1 MSMSTNQA
9 VSATSLYSKEQE
21 LLVKLEAYSPQA
33 TKTEKLEQILE
44 FFRVDRTQTILK
56 FLASQVSNQ
65 TAFSLVLWLIS
76 GDLIALDWIYDTA
89 YKISTDNT
97 RIPKV
102 AIKNLYFNSSSLTPL
117 QLSAVVSQT
126 EAILKTIKLDEVDP
140 KKLAESLEPELAIS
154 LLTWLLS
161 FRKVTLV
168 DLNNI
173 AEITRKFSGQ
183 YPSVPEP
190 TPPASVEQEVEP
202 STRPEGFP
210 PVREASLE
218 DLLLALNHRQ
228 GGDEEQILCRTL
240 DIFLFMK
247 TLDPETGLDTI
258 VYKPDMQV
266 SQYLSNGQDKR
277 TEPVSVASTNT
288 WSPGVY
294 LLQKHSQDLKIMR
307 LPGCDYFE
315 LFPEGPDPYMRALT
329 IQSTTY

>member
-1 MSMSTNQA
+1 MSMSTSQA

-21 LLVKLEAYSPQA
+21 LLVKLEAYSPKA
-33 TKTEKLEQILE
+33 TKAEKLENILE

-56 FLASQVSNQ
+56 FLASEVSNQ
-65 TAFSLVLWLIS
+65 TAFSLILWLIS

-102 AIKNLYFNSSSLTPL
+102 ALKNLYFNSSSLTPL

-161 FRKVTLV
+161 FRKATLV

-183 YPSVPEP
+183 HPPEQTPSAPVK
-190 TPPASVEQEVEP
+190 QEVEL

-240 DIFLFMK
+240 DVFLFMK
-247 TLDPETGLDTI
+247 TSDPETGLDTI

-266 SQYLSNGQDKR
+266 SQYLSNGQEKR

-294 LLQKHSQDLKIMR
+294 LLQKHSQDLKVMR

>member
-1 MSMSTNQA
+1 MSTSQA

-21 LLVKLEAYSPQA
+21 LLIKLEAYSPKA
-33 TKTEKLEQILE
+33 TKAEKLENILE
-44 FFRVDRTQTILK
+44 LFRVDRTQTILK
-56 FLASQVSNQ
+56 FLASEVSNQ
-65 TAFSLVLWLIS
+65 TAFSLILWLIS

-102 AIKNLYFNSSSLTPL
+102 ALKNLYFNSSSLTPL
-117 QLSAVVSQT
+117 QLSEVVRQT

-183 YPSVPEP
+183 HPPEQAP
-190 TPPASVEQEVEP
+190 AASVEPVVEP

-228 GGDEEQILCRTL
+228 GGDEEQVLCRTL
-240 DIFLFMK
+240 DVFLFMK
-247 TLDPETGLDTI
+247 TLDPDTGLDTI

-266 SQYLSNGQDKR
+266 SQYLSNGQEKR
-277 TEPVSVASTNT
+277 TEPVPVASTNT

-294 LLQKHSQDLKIMR
+294 LLQKQSQDLKIMR

-315 LFPEGPDPYMRALT
+315 LFPEGPDPFMRALT